1 VRTHIRPSHRRF
13 TCGLVPYLEGT
24 AILRLSVRSLSNA
37 ETAKYPEPL
46 CLTAG
51 VTVSSGKCPA
61 LPQRAL
67 PLLHRSYGLMRPTQ
81 SLWLLSVPLLQP
93 VFAGC
98 RPSLLG
104 EGRSRRYLC
113 NPCRGVWTP
122 TPPHAAGAF
131 IRFFPAAI
139 GLTIWVSRSA
149 CGKLSVMKLQQSPL
163 FRGCRHSLMF
173 RLHHSLDPRVAPTV
187 APSGTRRLGL
197 IHHAELG
204 LLPSQAVASLY
215 DRTGQLS

>member
-1 VRTHIRPSHRRF
+1 MRTHLHPYHRRF
-13 TCGLVPYLEGT
+13 TCGLVPYFEGT
-24 AILRLSVRSLSNA
+24 AILRLKVRSRSKA
-37 ETAKYPEPL
+37 ETAKCPEPL
-46 CLTAG
+46 CLTYG

-81 SLWLLSVPLLQP
+81 SLWLISVPLLQP

-98 RPSLLG
+98 HPSLLG
-104 EGRSRRYLC
+104 EGCSRRCLC

-131 IRFFPAAI
+131 IRFFPATI
-139 GLTIWVSRSA
+139 GLTIQVSRSA
-149 CGKLSVMKLQQSPL
+149 CEKVSVMQLQQSLL

-173 RLHHSLDPRVAPTV
+173 RLHDSLDPRVAPTV
-187 APSGTRRLGL
+187 VPSVLGGWAL
-197 IHHAELG
+197 YTTQNLGCCLPKQWHH
-204 LLPSQAVASLY
+204 
-215 DRTGQLS
+215 

>member
-1 VRTHIRPSHRRF
+1 MWTHIHLYHSEF
-13 TCGLVPYLEGT
+13 TCELVPYFEDTALPRLGVRPRSKAGT
-24 AILRLSVRSLSNA
+24 A
-37 ETAKYPEPL
+37 KCPEPL
-46 CLTAG
+46 CLTYG

-67 PLLHRSYGLMRPTQ
+67 PLLHSSYGLMRPAQ
-81 SLWLLSVPLLQP
+81 SLRLISVPLLQP

-122 TPPHAAGAF
+122 TPPHAAGAL

-139 GLTIWVSRSA
+139 GLTIQVSRSA
-149 CGKLSVMKLQQSPL
+149 CEK
-163 FRGCRHSLMF
+163 SLRCNF
-173 RLHHSLDPRVAPTV
+173 NRACYFEAADIL
-187 APSGTRRLGL
+187 
-197 IHHAELG
+197 
-204 LLPSQAVASLY
+204 
-215 DRTGQLS
+215 